1 MVTSLPAKCLLPAAE
16 DINMFN
22 IVQHCYIIGYA
33 DKEVSITAEDT
44 THANVIL
51 YLICRFVPFEIQSVE
66 GKKMYNLNK
75 FNLYIL
81 YTGSVVPLA
90 MSFYIFRKTS
100 R

>member
-1 MVTSLPAKCLLPAAE
+1 
-16 DINMFN
+16 MFN

-66 GKKMYNLNK
+66 GKKFEQIYFHSFEQIYLENSKNNLRR
-75 FNLYIL
+75 Y
-81 YTGSVVPLA
+81 
-90 MSFYIFRKTS
+90 
-100 R
+100 